1 VSVSCSLL
9 DLFFVL
15 LYANCA
21 PFLSSSDDDDDEV
34 PLAKR
39 AKLVSVRVVL
49 AKGSNPSPAK
59 STPPS
64 RTAVEKV
71 PVSTVIPPGD
81 VPSSSA
87 GRDHVSINLLHFARF
102 PLVGSL

>member
-9 DLFFVL
+9 DLFLVIS
-15 LYANCA
+15 YANYA
-21 PFLSSSDDDDDEV
+21 LFLSSSDDDDDEV
-34 PLAKR
+34 LLAKR
-39 AKLVSVRVVL
+39 AKLVSERAVS
-49 AKGSNPSPAK
+49 AKESNPSPAK

-81 VPSSSA
+81 VPASSA
-87 GRDHVSINLLHFARF
+87 GRDHVSI
-102 PLVGSL
+102 